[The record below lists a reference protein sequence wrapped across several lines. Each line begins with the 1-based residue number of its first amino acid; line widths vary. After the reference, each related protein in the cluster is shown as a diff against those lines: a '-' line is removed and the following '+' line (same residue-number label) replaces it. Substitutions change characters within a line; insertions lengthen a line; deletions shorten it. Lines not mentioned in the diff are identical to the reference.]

1 MIFENSNGLLKTVPV
16 KEFKLEKDIQTL
28 VEKNMRSLLG
38 YEFLGTEFPIE
49 SFRFD
54 SVAFDKENNSF
65 VIIEYKNRKNEA
77 LVDQGLAYLN
87 TFLRRKAD
95 FVLLYNEVKKQSKL
109 VKDFD
114 WSQTK
119 LVFISPKFTS
129 YQLKSVAFKNFANFH
144 LFEIKQ
150 YANGMISFEEKEVER
165 DFDANLHGNEK
176 SEADLIRKE
185 IDTYTEAEHLNKANE
200 GIRELYEL
208 LKERILELGDIKI
221 VPKKMYI
228 AFKAAT
234 NVCDVVVRKSDIL
247 LMLNLQEDQLK
258 DNDKVC
264 RLMKKDGNKIGHWG
278 NGDYQVLLKEPEE
291 LDYLMTLIRQ
301 SYKKNS

>member
-1 MIFENSNGLLKTVPV
+1 MIFENFNGSLKAVPA
-16 KEFKLEKDIQTL
+16 KEFKLEKDIQSL
-28 VEKNMRSLLG
+28 VEKNMKSLLG

-119 LVFISPKFTS
+119 LESI
-129 YQLKSVAFKNFANFH
+129 
-144 LFEIKQ
+144 
-150 YANGMISFEEKEVER
+150 R
-165 DFDANLHGNEK
+165 
-176 SEADLIRKE
+176 LI
-185 IDTYTEAEHLNKANE
+185 
-200 GIRELYEL
+200 
-208 LKERILELGDIKI
+208 
-221 VPKKMYI
+221 V
-228 AFKAAT
+228 
-234 NVCDVVVRKSDIL
+234 
-247 LMLNLQEDQLK
+247 
-258 DNDKVC
+258 
-264 RLMKKDGNKIGHWG
+264 
-278 NGDYQVLLKEPEE
+278 
-291 LDYLMTLIRQ
+291 
-301 SYKKNS
+301 